1 LIFFGGNKMAEY
13 VVKVGKKG
21 ELYTPKKMRVQIG
34 MQHGNE
40 FIAAV
45 EGEKIILEKR
55 KTVIDLLEEDAIATV
70 SENEIKEERKILEK
84 ELLER

>member
-1 LIFFGGNKMAEY
+1 

-45 EGEKIILEKR
+45 EGKKIILEKR

>member
-1 LIFFGGNKMAEY
+1 MAEY
-13 VVKVGKKG
+13 VVKVGKRG

-34 MQHGNE
+34 MQYGNE

-45 EGEKIILEKR
+45 KGEKIILEKR

-70 SENEIKEERKILEK
+70 SENEIKEERKMLEK
-84 ELLER
+84 KLLER

>member
-1 LIFFGGNKMAEY
+1 MAEY

-45 EGEKIILEKR
+45 EGKKIILEKR